1 MPRMARKKSRTGIYH
16 IILRGTNRQ
25 VIFHDDE
32 DNLRFLE
39 TLKRYK
45 VEVEIK
51 TLGWC
56 LMSNHVHLLIEEGKE
71 DIAVTMK
78 RIEVSFAWYY
88 NWKYRT
94 TGHLFQDRYRSENI
108 ENDEYLMTVIRY
120 IHQNPVKAG
129 VVAQPSDWKWSSCKE
144 YYDVEYYPTILVDS
158 SFILRLFSDDR
169 ITAVKRFIEF
179 NEMQNEDSFLDDS
192 KVKRLTDEEARVEMI
207 KLITGIRITEI
218 KNLSKTQ
225 RDDMVKKAKGIKG
238 VSQRQ
243 IARILGIS
251 QALVSN
257 T

>member
-1 MPRMARKKSRTGIYH
+1 MNKYAKNGQKEKPDRNIPYNSE
-16 IILRGTNRQ
+16 GTNRQ

-45 VEVEIK
+45 VEAEIK

-56 LMSNHVHLLIEEGKE
+56 LMSNHVHL
-71 DIAVTMK
+71 
-78 RIEVSFAWYY
+78 
-88 NWKYRT
+88 
-94 TGHLFQDRYRSENI
+94 
-108 ENDEYLMTVIRY
+108 
-120 IHQNPVKAG
+120 
-129 VVAQPSDWKWSSCKE
+129 
-144 YYDVEYYPTILVDS
+144 LVDS

-169 ITAVKRFIEF
+169 ITAAKRFIEF
-179 NEMQNEDSFLDDS
+179 NEMQNEYSFLDDS
-192 KVKRLTDEEARVEMI
+192 KVKRLTDEEAIVEMM

-218 KNLSKTQ
+218 KSLSKTQ

-251 QALVSN
+251 
-257 T
+257 